1 MHCQKENNQSYQPV
15 VQREGRDD
23 GLVPLAA
30 LLELGHVQAS
40 VFVLVHHPED
50 LPYSFFGGI
59 FVFGEFDHGTNHFI
73 DGLHDGQ
80 HLVVTDLAV
89 AVNVVELKGPIQLV
103 LHLAAAGDAQGADE
117 LLEVDRA
124 ALVRVKDLED
134 VVGERTRV
142 AKGEKLSVYL
152 LELFL
157 GERARRAILQKSI
170 VVIPSCQNAST
181 VGVPPAVA
189 ATTWTVSDPSWRHPK
204 AWTAFLFLSDS
215 ERTATEHSTNDNKQA
230 AGRGGQGALFGFRG
244 GVCDFGTGRF
254 SGSRGA
260 NLYRPPNVR
269 EWFSRCRIPRSC

>member
-1 MHCQKENNQSYQPV
+1 VSKARNRGKEAY
-15 VQREGRDD
+15 
-23 GLVPLAA
+23 
-30 LLELGHVQAS
+30 
-40 VFVLVHHPED
+40 
-50 LPYSFFGGI
+50 
-59 FVFGEFDHGTNHFI
+59 HFI

-157 GERARRAILQKSI
+157 GERARRAILQKSYHIQPTVRI
-170 VVIPSCQNAST
+170 VTKGET
-181 VGVPPAVA
+181 VTLVP
-189 ATTWTVSDPSWRHPK
+189 
-204 AWTAFLFLSDS
+204 LL
-215 ERTATEHSTNDNKQA
+215 
-230 AGRGGQGALFGFRG
+230 
-244 GVCDFGTGRF
+244 
-254 SGSRGA
+254 
-260 NLYRPPNVR
+260 
-269 EWFSRCRIPRSC
+269 